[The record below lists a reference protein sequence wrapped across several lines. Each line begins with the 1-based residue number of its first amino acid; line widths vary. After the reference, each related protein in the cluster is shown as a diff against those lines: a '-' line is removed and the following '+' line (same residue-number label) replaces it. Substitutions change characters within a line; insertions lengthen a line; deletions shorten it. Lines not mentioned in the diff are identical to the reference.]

1 MIINNNIDNPS
12 SRTEFTTGHSKKNQ
26 LKANREYYFEKIK
39 KKKKFSFFIF
49 ILILI
54 FIVYLIFYSPAFAIT
69 NIKVEKKVD
78 NNLINI
84 QEIEKKVELLLK
96 EKKFFILPQKNLLLL
111 DIKNLTKNLSG
122 DPKIEKVEIEK
133 KGAHTL
139 IIKIKETKPEAKLL
153 ILGEQSLQFLDR
165 EAKIVSPH
173 FATLNDPLNKLPI
186 IYDKTFSSFNDPV
199 YLDTLKSTIKLTNN
213 PILIRNNIK
222 INSVVM
228 TEENKGIFVIKAF
241 TPEGCAFIFTSLL
254 SFDSQLTNL
263 GVVLKEKIGEKQIS
277 QLEYINLGFG
287 EKIFI
292 KFKEK
297 EKKEISAPTPK

>member
-1 MIINNNIDNPS
+1 MIVN
-12 SRTEFTTGHSKKNQ
+12 KKNP
-26 LKANREYYFEKIK
+26 LRANREYYVEKNK
-39 KKKKFSFFIF
+39 KKKNFSFFIF

-54 FIVYLIFYSPAFAIT
+54 FTIYLIFYSSAFAIT
-69 NIKVEKKVD
+69 NIKVEKDVD
-78 NNLINI
+78 NNLIK
-84 QEIEKKVELLLK
+84 IEELEKRVELFLK
-96 EKKFFILPQKNLLLL
+96 EKKFFILPQKNLFLL
-111 DIKNLTKNLSG
+111 DIKNLIKNLSD
-122 DPKIEKVEIEK
+122 DPRVERVEIKK

-139 IIKIKETKPEAKLL
+139 IVKIKETKPEAKLL
-153 ILGEQSLQFLDR
+153 ILGEQSPQFLNR
-165 EAKIVSPH
+165 EAQIVSPY
-173 FATLNDPLNKLPI
+173 FATLNDSLNKLPI

-199 YLDTLKSTIKLTNN
+199 YIDTLKSAIKLTNS

-292 KFKEK
+292 KFKE
-297 EKKEISAPTPK
+297 EKK

>member
-1 MIINNNIDNPS
+1 MIVN
-12 SRTEFTTGHSKKNQ
+12 KKNP
-26 LKANREYYFEKIK
+26 LRANREHYVEKNK
-39 KKKKFSFFIF
+39 KKKNFSFFIF

-54 FIVYLIFYSPAFAIT
+54 FTIYLIFYSSAFAIT
-69 NIKVEKKVD
+69 NIKVEKDVD
-78 NNLINI
+78 NNLIK
-84 QEIEKKVELLLK
+84 IEELEKRVELFLK
-96 EKKFFILPQKNLLLL
+96 EKKFFILPQKNLFLL
-111 DIKNLTKNLSG
+111 DIKNLIKNLSD
-122 DPKIEKVEIEK
+122 DPRVERVEIKK

-139 IIKIKETKPEAKLL
+139 IVKIKETKPEAKLL
-153 ILGEQSLQFLDR
+153 ILGEQSPQFLNR
-165 EAKIVSPH
+165 EAQIVSPH
-173 FATLNDPLNKLPI
+173 FATLNDSLNKLPI

-199 YLDTLKSTIKLTNN
+199 YIDTLKSAIKLTNS

-292 KFKEK
+292 KFKE
-297 EKKEISAPTPK
+297 EKK